1 MSIEGSGGIH
11 VIVTGASSGIGE
23 VIARTLAAGGCRL
36 TLAARRADKLEALAR
51 DINPSGKRVIA
62 VPTDVTVPADLERL
76 VARAKAIHGR
86 VDALVNNAGWRSSKF
101 KWWEMTQVES
111 ALAVQTNLAAVVEL
125 TRLVLPDM
133 LEHRSGSIVNI
144 GSVQGRIAMSSLYSA
159 SKFGVRGFSL
169 SLRRELRGTGVN
181 VSLVSPG
188 FIRTDDSKS
197 SRGLPRPSPAV
208 VAQAVQRVLDHPR
221 AEVIVPSWYGVF
233 VALEPFFPGLAD
245 YFVSKINATKYAES
259 G

>member
-36 TLAARRADKLEALAR
+36 TIAARRADKLEALAK

-62 VPTDVTVPADLERL
+62 VPTDINNPADLVSL

-86 VDALVNNAGWRSSKF
+86 VDALVNNAGVRSSKF
-101 KWWEMTQVES
+101 KWWELSQVEA
-111 ALAVQTNLAAVVEL
+111 ALTIQTNLAAVIEL

-159 SKFGVRGFSL
+159 SKFGLRGFSL
-169 SLRRELRGTGVN
+169 SLRRELLGSGVH

-188 FIRTDDSKS
+188 FIRTSQS
-197 SRGLPRPSPAV
+197 GGNRGLPRPTPEV
-208 VAQAVQRVLDHPR
+208 VARAVQNVLDHPK
-221 AEVIVPSWYGVF
+221 AEVFVPAWYGLL
-233 VALEPFFPGLAD
+233 VALEPYLPHLSD
-245 YFVSKINATKYAES
+245 YFVARVNATKYGETL
-259 G
+259 

>member
-1 MSIEGSGGIH
+1 MSIEGSGGMH

-36 TLAARRADKLEALAR
+36 TIAARRAEKLEALAK

-62 VPTDVTVPADLERL
+62 VQTDVTNPADLERL
-76 VARAKAIHGR
+76 VARATAIHGR

-101 KWWEMTQVES
+101 KWWELSQQET
-111 ALAVQTNLAAVVEL
+111 ALAVQTNLAAVIEL
-125 TRLVLPDM
+125 TRLVLPEM

-144 GSVQGRIAMSSLYSA
+144 GSVQGRIGMSSLYSA

-188 FIRTDDSKS
+188 FIRTSDKEG
-197 SRGLPRPSPAV
+197 SRGLPKPTPEV
-208 VAQAVQRVLDHPR
+208 VARAVQQVLEHPR
-221 AEVIVPSWYGVF
+221 AEVIVPAWYGFF
-233 VALEPFFPGLAD
+233 VALEPFLPGLAD
-245 YFVSKINATKYAES
+245 YLVAKINATKYGETL
-259 G
+259 

>member
-1 MSIEGSGGIH
+1 MSIEGSGGMH

-36 TLAARRADKLEALAR
+36 TIAARRADKLEALAK

-62 VPTDVTVPADLERL
+62 VPTDVTKPEDLQRL
-76 VARAKAIHGR
+76 VARATAIHGR

-101 KWWEMTQVES
+101 KWWELSQAEA
-111 ALAVQTNLAAVVEL
+111 ALAIQTNLEAVIEL

-133 LEHRSGSIVNI
+133 LEHRSGSIINI

-188 FIRTDDSKS
+188 FIRTADSKG
-197 SRGLPRPSPAV
+197 SRGLPRPTPEV
-208 VAQAVQRVLDHPR
+208 VARAVQHVLEHPR
-221 AEVIVPSWYGVF
+221 SEVFVPAWYGVL

-245 YFVSKINATKYAES
+245 SLVSRINATKYGETL
-259 G
+259 